1 MEWHFTGTPGTC
13 SLPRFASEV
22 GRTAVLAVLVSWMRS
37 GLFESTAT
45 RRGQEILVLE
55 PDAGLREFLCGV
67 LRCGGFRVETVASAE
82 DLLAAVHRDPPRLVI
97 LEVRLGDISGYEV
110 CRAIRE
116 AHQYRVLI
124 VFMSADRIEPLDR
137 TAGLLIGADDYLS
150 KPISGDEL
158 LARARALLRRAGRS
172 PGIGVAVNGNR
183 RELTVRE
190 REVLRLLA
198 DGLDQ
203 TSIARKLGI
212 APQTVGKHIERILFK
227 LPARS
232 RAEAVAI
239 SYRRG

>member
-1 MEWHFTGTPGTC
+1 MTFE
-13 SLPRFASEV
+13 S
-22 GRTAVLAVLVSWMRS
+22 
-37 GLFESTAT
+37 FESTAT

-67 LRCGGFRVETVASAE
+67 LRRGGFRVEAGASAE
-82 DLLAAVHRDPPRLVI
+82 DLLATAHRDLPQLVI
-97 LEVRLGDISGYEV
+97 LELRLGDISGYEV

-116 AHQYRVLI
+116 AHQYRVRI
-124 VFMSADRIEPLDR
+124 VLMSADRIEPLDR

-150 KPISGDEL
+150 KPISADEL
-158 LARARALLRRAGRS
+158 LARARALLRRADPSPGIGVARALLRRADPS
-172 PGIGVAVNGNR
+172 PGIGVAVNPNR

-190 REVLRLLA
+190 LEVLRLLA

-239 SYRRG
+239 SYRRGLHALSPDSPTR